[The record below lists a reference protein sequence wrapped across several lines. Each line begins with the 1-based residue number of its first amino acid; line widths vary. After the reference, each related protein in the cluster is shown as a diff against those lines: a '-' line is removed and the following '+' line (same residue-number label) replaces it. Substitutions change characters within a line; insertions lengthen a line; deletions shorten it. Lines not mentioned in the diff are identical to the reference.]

1 LSAVGLD
8 RVLIVNTAD
17 RGGGAERVS
26 MDLLDGFAGLGTEA
40 WLAVG
45 VQHTDDPR
53 VIPVHRAA
61 RAGPGARA
69 RRRAVETRRRIDRGL
84 GLEDLA
90 HWSTR
95 DLLELTGAPP
105 DLVVCNNLHGGY
117 FDLGE
122 LPRLSRRLP
131 VVVRLADSWMFT
143 GHCAVPPGCSRWEH
157 GCGSCPDLATPPA
170 VRHDLTAHNWRR
182 KQRILA
188 GARLHVATPSR
199 WLADRARRSLLAPA
213 IASSRVVPNG
223 IDLAAFMPGPK
234 APARAELGLD
244 PDAAVLVFV
253 SNLGAANPHK
263 DFPTLRRML
272 DRLAGR
278 GLGRPLELVVAGAGA
293 PDETPAS
300 GVRIRHLPYI
310 DSDDRL
316 AALYRAADLYV
327 HAAPAE
333 AFCLAAAEAL
343 ACGTPVVA
351 AAAGGL
357 AEVVEHERTGLVVAP
372 GDDAG
377 AAGAVTA
384 LLAEPDRRA
393 RMGALA
399 AHTARARFGRDR
411 AVGDLHAWC
420 AELVA
425 ARSGDAVEDER
436 PSPSSVAA

>member
-1 LSAVGLD
+1 VSLG

-26 MDLLDGFAGLGTEA
+26 MDLLDGFARLGTET

-45 VQHTDDPR
+45 DKRTDHPR
-53 VIPVHRAA
+53 VVPVYT
-61 RAGPGARA
+61 GANGGLGGRA
-69 RRRAVETRRRIDRGL
+69 RRGAVEARRRIDRRL

-105 DLVVCNNLHGGY
+105 DLVICNNLHGGY
-117 FDLGE
+117 FDLRE
-122 LPRLSRRLP
+122 LPGLSRRLP
-131 VVVRLADSWMFT
+131 VVLRLADSWAFT

-170 VRHDLTAHNWRR
+170 VRRDLTAHNWRR
-182 KQRILA
+182 KRRILA
-188 GARLHVATPSR
+188 GARLHVVAPSR

-213 IASSRVVPNG
+213 IVSSRVVPNG
-223 IDLAAFMPGPK
+223 IDLSAFRPGPRE
-234 APARAELGLD
+234 PARAELGLD

-272 DRLAGR
+272 ERLAGGGTR
-278 GLGRPLELVVAGAGA
+278 RPLELVVAGGGA
-293 PDETPAS
+293 PDEEPAP

-316 AALYRAADLYV
+316 ATVYRAADLYV

-333 AFCLAAAEAL
+333 TFCLAAAEAL

-357 AEVVEHERTGLVVAP
+357 AEVVEHERTGVVVGA
-372 GDDAG
+372 GDDTG
-377 AAGAVTA
+377 AAAAVEA
-384 LLAEPDRRA
+384 LLADPDRRA

-399 AHTARARFGRDR
+399 AETARGRFGRER
-411 AVGDLHAWC
+411 AVHDLHAWC
-420 AELVA
+420 TELVA
-425 ARSGDAVEDER
+425 APAGEPPIREERSS
-436 PSPSSVAA
+436 SPSTVAA